1 MAEKYRRS
9 LREFTKAA
17 WPTIEPGV
25 DFQNNW
31 HIDAISDHLEAVVN
45 GDIKRL
51 IINVPPRHMKSI
63 SVAVAMPAWTWVSQP
78 HKKFLYA
85 SYAASLSIRDSTKCR
100 RLIDSPWYKAHFGDK
115 FRLTDDQN
123 QKQRFENDKTG
134 YRIATSVNGALT
146 GDGGDLIV
154 IDDPHNSVEADS
166 AKVREGVLE
175 WWDQAMQTR
184 LNDPRTGAFVIIMQ
198 RLHEQDLTGHV
209 LANQLGDEWSHLCL
223 PARYEIGHPTPSRSP
238 LGFVDPRSAEG
249 ELLWPERIDDKT
261 LSNLERSLGTYAAA
275 GQLQQRPSPKGGGIL
290 KASWWVPWES
300 EEMPKNIEY
309 VLQSWDT
316 AFESKESSSFSAR
329 TTWGVF
335 QATKA
340 SCAPS
345 CLRLGMTRSAIQI
358 SGG

>member
-134 YRIATSVNGALT
+134 YRIATSVGNGALT

-154 IDDPHNSVEADS
+154 HRRSAQQWSIADS
-166 AKVREGVLE
+166 AKVQGGRVGLVGSSH
-175 WWDQAMQTR
+175 ANTS
-184 LNDPRTGAFVIIMQ
+184 Q
-198 RLHEQDLTGHV
+198 RPQNRRVRHHH
-209 LANQLGDEWSHLCL
+209 AA
-223 PARYEIGHPTPSRSP
+223 PARARPDR
-238 LGFVDPRSAEG
+238 PR
-249 ELLWPERIDDKT
+249 L
-261 LSNLERSLGTYAAA
+261 
-275 GQLQQRPSPKGGGIL
+275 
-290 KASWWVPWES
+290 
-300 EEMPKNIEY
+300 
-309 VLQSWDT
+309 
-316 AFESKESSSFSAR
+316 
-329 TTWGVF
+329 
-335 QATKA
+335 
-340 SCAPS
+340 
-345 CLRLGMTRSAIQI
+345 IQPAWQ
-358 SGG
+358 

>member
-1 MAEKYRRS
+1 
-9 LREFTKAA
+9 
-17 WPTIEPGV
+17 
-25 DFQNNW
+25 
-31 HIDAISDHLEAVVN
+31 
-45 GDIKRL
+45 
-51 IINVPPRHMKSI
+51 
-63 SVAVAMPAWTWVSQP
+63 
-78 HKKFLYA
+78 
-85 SYAASLSIRDSTKCR
+85 
-100 RLIDSPWYKAHFGDK
+100 
-115 FRLTDDQN
+115 
-123 QKQRFENDKTG
+123 
-134 YRIATSVNGALT
+134 LT

-209 LANQLGDEWSHLCL
+209 LSNQLGNEWSHLCL

-238 LGFVDPRSAEG
+238 LGFIDPRSAEG

-335 QATKA
+335 RHQNVMCAIVLEAWYDKVSYPDLRRIAQEAYSDWQPDAVLIEKRRQANRCSKICVWQAFPFWRIVQTEIKRL
-340 SCAPS
+340 APTHQAP
-345 CLRLGMTRSAIQI
+345 C
-358 SGG
+358 

>member
-1 MAEKYRRS
+1 MAEQYRRS

-209 LANQLGDEWSHLCL
+209 LSNQLGNEWSHLCL

-238 LGFVDPRSAEG
+238 LGFIDPRSAEG

-275 GQLQQRPSPKGGGIL
+275 GQLQQRPSPRAVVSSRHRGGCRGKAKKCPRTSNMSCNLGIQPL
-290 KASWWVPWES
+290 SPRKAPALAPEPLGAYS
-300 EEMPKNIEY
+300 
-309 VLQSWDT
+309 
-316 AFESKESSSFSAR
+316 R
-329 TTWGVF
+329 
-335 QATKA
+335 TKA